1 MRAIQIQR
9 FGGPD
14 VLELAELP
22 RPETGPGQLLVKV
35 ERAGINWADMGA
47 REDSYLSPQELPL
60 VPGLEVAGTVV
71 EGDGVFEPAERVAA
85 IVPNGGYAE
94 YAAVFSAAAT
104 RIPEHLDA
112 HTALA
117 LLVQGITAWHL
128 CYTCGR
134 IGPGESV
141 VVGAGAGGVGT
152 LAIQLARS
160 CDAGRIIAL
169 AGSEEK
175 RQLCKTL
182 GADDTVDSRQED
194 VGQAVLEANEGKMVD
209 VIFEMTGGQ
218 VFRQL
223 LETLAP
229 FGRLVTYGA
238 AGGNLTDSFTQL
250 TASDLIST
258 GRGVIGFWLALA
270 GGNPRRFKEPLEDLL
285 GRVSRG
291 ELKVQ
296 NGGTYPLEK
305 AAEAHR
311 NLASRA
317 TTGKLVLDLTA

>member
-47 REDSYLSPQELPL
+47 RENAYLAPQQLPL

-71 EGDGVFEPAERVAA
+71 EGDDAFEPDERVAA

-94 YAAVFSAAAT
+94 YAPVFSAAAT
-104 RIPEHLDA
+104 RIPEELDA

-134 IGPGESV
+134 IEPAESV

-160 CDAGRIIAL
+160 CRAGRIIAL
-169 AGSEEK
+169 AGSPEK
-175 RQLCKTL
+175 RQLCQTL
-182 GADDTVDSRQED
+182 GADATVDSRLED
-194 VGQAVLEANEGKMVD
+194 VGQAVVEANDGQMVD

-223 LETLAP
+223 LEILAP

-238 AGGNLTDSFTQL
+238 AGGSLADSSTQL
-250 TASDLIST
+250 AASDLIST

-270 GGNPRRFKEPLEDLL
+270 GGNPRRFKEPLENLV

-296 NGGTYPLEK
+296 KGGTYPLEK
-305 AAEAHR
+305 AAEAHKD
-311 NLASRA
+311 LASRA
-317 TTGKLVLDLTA
+317 TTGKLVLDPTA